1 MFEKLTDFSF
11 QRTRKQAVGFYLA
24 SMVGASVLAAIVVII
39 YLRVTGVHLP
49 QGMDIDGS
57 IQIIQGLEKGVVPIV
72 VFLISTALAILV
84 ARAKGIYNRVTIGCI
99 FLAAILSIVGALF
112 SLIPVAYLT
121 TLPKSTSQGT

>member
-1 MFEKLTDFSF
+1 MFEKITDLSF

-57 IQIIQGLEKGVVPIV
+57 IRVIQELEKAVVPLV

-84 ARAKGIYNRVTIGCI
+84 VRAKGIYNRVTIGCI
-99 FLAAILSIVGALF
+99 LLAAILSIVGALF

-121 TLPKSTSQGT
+121 TLPKSVSRET